1 MALHPHAARAPSA
14 LAPARR
20 SGRSLRCPT
29 EGVALMPGELE
40 LRHGGR
46 IAGLQ
51 VAWRLDGPEAG
62 PVVAVLG
69 GISAHRRV
77 AGDQAAPG
85 WWPALVRPGGG
96 IDLDRYRVLGFD
108 WLGGSEGTT
117 GPDAGQAFPS
127 VDPAD
132 QADVLAW
139 LLDHLG
145 ITRLQAVV
153 GASYGAMVALAFGV
167 EHTARARRLVVVSG
181 AHRPHPLA
189 TAWRSIQRRI
199 VRLGIERG
207 AGREALSIARGLA
220 MTTYRS
226 AAEFG
231 TRFDGGAVRDGSG
244 FRFPVDAY
252 LDAHGE
258 SFAARVRPESY
269 LCLSESIDLIDVDPA
284 RVRVPATLVAVTSD
298 VLVPLEHMRELA
310 RGFGAPCRLAEID
323 SLYGH
328 DAFLKEDALLEPL
341 IADALE
347 ANPA

>member
-1 MALHPHAARAPSA
+1 MALHPHAARAPCA
-14 LAPARR
+14 LAPARHG
-20 SGRSLRCPT
+20 GRSLRCPT
-29 EGVALMPGELE
+29 EGVALMPGALE

-77 AGDQAAPG
+77 AGDEAAPG

-117 GPDAGQAFPS
+117 GPEAGQAFPS

-145 ITRLQAVV
+145 VARLQAVV

-167 EHTARARRLVVVSG
+167 EHAARARRLVVVSG

-207 AGREALSIARGLA
+207 AGPESLSIARGLA

-231 TRFDGGAVRDGSG
+231 MRFDGAAVRDASG

-298 VLVPLEHMRELA
+298 VLVPLQHMRELA
-310 RGFGAPCRLAEID
+310 RHFGAPCRLAEID